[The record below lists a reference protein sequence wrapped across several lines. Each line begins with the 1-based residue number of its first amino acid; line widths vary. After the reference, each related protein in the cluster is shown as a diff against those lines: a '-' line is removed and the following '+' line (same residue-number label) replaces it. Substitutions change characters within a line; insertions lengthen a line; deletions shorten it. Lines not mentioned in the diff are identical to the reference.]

1 MDEGLFLAI
10 HNTGYVNSLVS
21 FNINYDLVGT
31 NQGKI
36 TSFTATVAANIDGE
50 NRDITDILLQIESA
64 VLEIQGQNLV
74 LNILNRS
81 VYDGAGNT
89 FVYYLVEEVTIFIPG
104 TNPEGLT
111 SVSFTPVLNN
121 LKFSNNDYN
130 PLISNAIKNRA
141 SLVQMSSARNET
153 TINPQNLESLIS
165 TSASKAEISDSLYYD
180 TGWSNARYDGSKT
193 SANDFGGIEPGILG
207 RSFQGEV
214 NTTSTSNLLICSQSV
229 GQRVIEDL
237 LHTGPSDLPDFIER
251 DSTIVVGTSAIDN
264 NTVTFQYEP
273 KANIS
278 TTDVAVVVGSIITI
292 QSEKMRIEKF
302 LEDSFLQV
310 ERGYLDTTP
319 TGHSSGM
326 TISSSAFTRVFNFED
341 NNSKIS
347 VVDNANLY
355 VADTD
360 VVLGTDKFGV
370 VHSKFDCNE

>member
-1 MDEGLFLAI
+1 MDEGLFLAM

-36 TSFTATVAANIDGE
+36 TSFTATLAANIDGE
-50 NRDITDILLQIESA
+50 NRDITYILLQIESA

-74 LNILNRS
+74 LNVLSRS
-81 VYDGAGNT
+81 VHDGAGNT

-104 TNPEGLT
+104 TNPEGLL

-130 PLISNAIKNRA
+130 PLISNTIKNKA
-141 SLVQMSSARNET
+141 SLVHMYSARNET
-153 TINPQNLESLIS
+153 NINPQNLESLIS

-207 RSFQGEV
+207 RTFQGEV
-214 NTTSTSNLLICSQSV
+214 NTTSTPNLLICSQSV

-251 DSTIVVGTSAIDN
+251 ESTIVVGTSAIN
-264 NTVTFQYEP
+264 GTTVTFQYEP
-273 KANIS
+273 KTTIS
-278 TTDVAVVVGSIITI
+278 TTDVTLVVGSIIKI
-292 QSEKMRIEKF
+292 DSEKMRIEKF
-302 LEDSFLQV
+302 LENSFLQV
-310 ERGYLDTTP
+310 ERGYLDTTIV
-319 TGHSSGM
+319 GHDSRA
-326 TISSSAFTRVFNFED
+326 TISSSAFTRIFNFED
-341 NNSKIS
+341 NISKIL
-347 VVDNANLY
+347 VVYNSNLY
-355 VADTD
+355 VADTN
-360 VVLGTDKFGV
+360 VLLSTDKFGV